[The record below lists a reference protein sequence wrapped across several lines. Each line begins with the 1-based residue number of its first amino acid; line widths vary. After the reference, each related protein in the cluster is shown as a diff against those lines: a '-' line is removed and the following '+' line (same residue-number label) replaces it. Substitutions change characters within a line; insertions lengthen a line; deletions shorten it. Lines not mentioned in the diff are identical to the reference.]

1 MNDKYVRCHICE
13 AVNLDR
19 GGEVEC
25 RRCGEKIYIDE
36 VISLHKTVAFLITE

>member
-25 RRCGEKIYIDE
+25 RKVWGETDSILGLE
-36 VISLHKTVAFLITE
+36 VPN